1 MIRLPPRSPR
11 TDTLL
16 PYTTLFRS
24 ITQVSA
30 TPGQARRSVRTSGT
44 TWVAS
49 PSADSRS
56 RQIVA
61 GVTAWE
67 GAGITGLEGMRLL
80 DSPDGRGRCYRKPD
94 AVPSRPRWTRW
105 RTDSVRCHAA
115 AGMAQHTSELT
126 ALMLNQ

>member
-1 MIRLPPRSPR
+1 MPSSSLYSPLP
-11 TDTLL
+11 
-16 PYTTLFRS
+16 
-24 ITQVSA
+24 ITHVSA

-61 GVTAWE
+61 GATAWE

-80 DSPDGRGRCYRKPD
+80 DSPDGRVRCYRKPD
-94 AVPSRPRWTRW
+94 AVPPRPRWTRC
-105 RTDSVRCHAA
+105 RLDSRAEE
-115 AGMAQHTSELT
+115 QEFDL
-126 ALMLNQ
+126 Q

>member
-1 MIRLPPRSPR
+1 MPSSSLYSPLP
-11 TDTLL
+11 
-16 PYTTLFRS
+16 
-24 ITQVSA
+24 ITHVSA

-61 GVTAWE
+61 GATAWE

-80 DSPDGRGRCYRKPD
+80 DRSEE
-94 AVPSRPRWTRW
+94 
-105 RTDSVRCHAA
+105 
-115 AGMAQHTSELT
+115 HTSELQS
-126 ALMLNQ
+126 LMRISYAVFCLKKKQQQHSYNS